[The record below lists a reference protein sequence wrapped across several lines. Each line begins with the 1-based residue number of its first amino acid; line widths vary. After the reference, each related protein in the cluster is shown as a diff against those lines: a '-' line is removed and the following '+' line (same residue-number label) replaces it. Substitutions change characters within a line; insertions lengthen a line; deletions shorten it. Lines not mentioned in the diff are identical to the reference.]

1 MDASPQ
7 RHRVAYLALGVVLT
21 SLGVLGL
28 VREQGQGWGGFIY
41 GTDRVIGI
49 VEPNTAAERAGLQ
62 QGDSVVSVDG
72 TPSADLPMQ
81 SRWADTRPGETH
93 RLLVQR
99 GDSQLVA
106 DVVYDRKGPNML
118 AWGAL
123 EVVVVFLW
131 CGLWAGL
138 TVATPAATALLR
150 AGLAGGV
157 GMAAVPNVGG
167 VWGGIF
173 SHTQTAALVALTFFL
188 LRFFLL
194 FPTPKR
200 VAGSRVAT
208 GAMIGAWLA
217 LVAFLVLETLTHPR
231 FYLMTGTLAGPL
243 MLVALALALA
253 ALAHTVVSTPRGTV
267 WSSGV
272 GWALLGALVGIGAL
286 LMPFVAMML
295 RLPLGV
301 WGGLLVGAAPIAFA
315 LAVRQQARQVNGR
328 FPQGL

>member
-1 MDASPQ
+1 MAASP
-7 RHRVAYLALGVVLT
+7 RLRRVAYLAAGLLLT
-21 SLGVLGL
+21 ALGVLGL
-28 VREQGQGWGGFIY
+28 VREQRQGWGGFIY

-62 QGDSVVSVDG
+62 PGDSVIRVDG

-81 SRWADTRPGETH
+81 SRWANTRVGQTR

-99 GDSQLVA
+99 GDSQLAV
-106 DVVYDRKGPNML
+106 DVVYDRRGPNMF

-123 EVVVVFLW
+123 EVLTIFLW

-138 TVATPAATALLR
+138 AVATPAATALLR

-157 GMAAVPNVGG
+157 ALAAVPNVGG
-167 VWGGIF
+167 FWNGIVA
-173 SHTQTAALVALTFFL
+173 HAQTAALVLLTFFL

-200 VAGSRVAT
+200 AAGSRIAT
-208 GAMIGAWLA
+208 GLMAGVWLA
-217 LVAFLVLETLTHPR
+217 FVAYLVLELFTHPR
-231 FYLMTGTLAGPL
+231 FYIMTGSVASPL
-243 MLVALALALA
+243 MLGALALALA
-253 ALAHTVVSTPRGTV
+253 ALAHTVVSTPRGTL
-267 WSSGV
+267 WKSGV

-286 LMPFVAMML
+286 LLPVVAMML
-295 RLPLGV
+295 RLPLAI

-315 LAVRQQARQVNGR
+315 LAVRQEARR
-328 FPQGL
+328 AP